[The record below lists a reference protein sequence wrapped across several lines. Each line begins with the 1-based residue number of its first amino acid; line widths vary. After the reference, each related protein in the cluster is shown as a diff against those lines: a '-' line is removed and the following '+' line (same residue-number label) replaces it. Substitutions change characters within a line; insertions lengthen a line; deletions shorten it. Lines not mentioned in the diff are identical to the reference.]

1 MTEILLIVTG
11 MIEAGAGLAL
21 VGWPSLTIT
30 FLLGSSLE
38 APAALTVGRVAG
50 AALLAL
56 GVVCWCARHDGQG
69 RAVRGLVIAMLLYNV
84 AAAAFL
90 ASAGIGSELAGVGL
104 WPAVVLHTAMAVW
117 CIVCIFWNK
126 VVHVLGGT

>member
-1 MTEILLIVTG
+1 MAIPDDYVPTRVIARGTSGVDGRTG
-11 MIEAGAGLAL
+11 
-21 VGWPSLTIT
+21 
-30 FLLGSSLE
+30 
-38 APAALTVGRVAG
+38 GRG